1 MYDLLLPSGRRILV
15 RPWPE
20 TGASFEDMA
29 AARCEYML
37 AVEMSPPGGEGPV
50 PAALVTL
57 ADARDLSGG
66 DPFAAIDLR
75 GAVVRDPA
83 ELETL
88 EGRSSH
94 PRLSFFLRSVWL
106 LLAGEPA
113 TPPPEWNPQLRRD
126 PGTPAGTEV
135 RQPPGTA

>member
-15 RPWPE
+15 RPWPG

-37 AVEMSPPGGEGPV
+37 AVEMSPPGGGGPV

-57 ADARDLSGG
+57 ADARNLSGG
-66 DPFAAIDLR
+66 DPFARIDLR
-75 GAVVRDPA
+75 GAVARDPA
-83 ELETL
+83 ELAAL

-106 LLAGEPA
+106 LLAGEPSA
-113 TPPPEWNPQLRRD
+113 PPPGPYQEIREEPE
-126 PGTPAGTEV
+126 PSSKTGGP
-135 RQPPGTA
+135 